1 MTAWLKDIPVLFA
14 IRYAYKQTLLV
25 VCRAFL
31 SVLALLED
39 RVPNYQQVGR
49 VWAKVLYMEK
59 LFGSLFLA
67 GGNLKELLQTT
78 LNRAW
83 MDHYTRVQLDAR
95 SPEVKSP
102 SVTVQEA
109 LWCLLFT
116 SQSTNHLPCPFT

>member
-1 MTAWLKDIPVLFA
+1 M
-14 IRYAYKQTLLV
+14 
-25 VCRAFL
+25 
-31 SVLALLED
+31 
-39 RVPNYQQVGR
+39 

-78 LNRAW
+78 LNGAR
-83 MDHYTRVQLDAR
+83 MDHYTRVQLDAQ

-102 SVTVQEA
+102 SLTILEA

-116 SQSTNHLPCPFT
+116 DQSTRRVR